1 VTGKPDVISDGALG
15 RHANRVPDRPADG
28 GLSRRAD
35 GGLSRRAAL
44 LAPLALGGC
53 GIWDEWFGS
62 KKTPLPGKREP
73 VMTGQNALQV
83 SEGVPK
89 VSLPPAV
96 RNAAWPQAGGNPAH
110 LMGHL
115 AANERLGVAWRSD
128 IGDGG
133 GYRRKIL
140 AQPVVANG
148 VVFTMDSDAVVS
160 AFDLATGNRA
170 WRMDTKDKDS
180 ESTNIGGGLGVDQGT
195 LYAVNG
201 LGDVVAIDPA
211 NGTERWRADIGAPAR
226 SAPTIAEGRIFVTTI
241 EEKLVALASSDGH
254 TLWSHRASTPT
265 TSLLGRPAPAYSRG
279 LIVGGFGSGE
289 LSAMRA
295 DSGRVAWT
303 DGLGATRGR
312 SSIADLLSIRGAPVI
327 SNGRV
332 YAISMG
338 GLLAA
343 IDLPTGRRLWER
355 QIAGVDAP
363 LVAGDWLFVISA
375 DQEMV
380 AMNASDGR
388 IAWISAL
395 PRWDNPEKQR
405 DALTWFGPL
414 LVSDRLIT
422 TGTNEEALSISPYT
436 GEIIG
441 RQALSGAAS
450 PVPPLVAD
458 GTLLV
463 VSDDG
468 RVTAFR

>member
-1 VTGKPDVISDGALG
+1 MTGKPDVISDGATG
-15 RHANRVPDRPADG
+15 RPANG
-28 GLSRRAD
+28 ALGLRAPGALD
-35 GGLSRRAAL
+35 VRAPGALGRRAAL
-44 LAPLALGGC
+44 LAPLALSGC
-53 GIWDEWFGS
+53 GIWDEWFGT
-62 KKTPLPGKREP
+62 KKIPLPGKREP
-73 VMTGQNALQV
+73 IMTGQTALQV

-110 LMGHL
+110 FMGHL

-133 GYRRKIL
+133 GYRRKIM

-148 VVFTMDSDAVVS
+148 VVFTMDSEAVVS

-170 WRMDTKDKDS
+170 WRLDTKGKDN

-201 LGDVVAIDPA
+201 LGDVLAIDPV
-211 NGTERWRADIGAPAR
+211 NGTERWRAELGAPAR

-254 TLWSHRASTPT
+254 ALWSHRASTPT

-295 DSGRVAWT
+295 ESGRVAWT

-355 QIAGVDAP
+355 QMAGVDAP

-380 AMNASDGR
+380 AVNATDGR
-388 IAWISAL
+388 IAWIAPL

-405 DALTWFGPL
+405 DALTWYGPL
-414 LVSDRLIT
+414 LVSDRLVV

-436 GEIIG
+436 GEILG
-441 RQALSGAAS
+441 RQSLSGAAS